1 MPCQAVQHA
10 DRMICEPC
18 GLNWDTNDPSPP
30 VCETFGTLGTSS
42 VLTFN
47 APPIEWLTFYPC
59 GLRISFKTGEVII
72 PEGLSLDE
80 ASLAFWYGLRQY
92 YGR

>member
-1 MPCQAVQHA
+1 MDEQDGKSIFPPFDVNVPMPSGTAVAPEQSI
-10 DRMICEPC
+10 M
-18 GLNWDTNDPSPP
+18 
-30 VCETFGTLGTSS
+30 
-42 VLTFN
+42 TFN
-47 APPIEWLTFYPC
+47 SQPEWLTFYPC

-80 ASLAFWYGLRQY
+80 ASLAFWHGLRQY